1 MPRKSK
7 ISSDKLIIGGCIL
20 IIGLLII
27 VIYIN
32 LNKTQSILIKNG
44 KEENNSNKK

>member
-7 ISSDKLIIGGCIL
+7 ISSDKLIIGGCVL

-32 LNKTQSILIKNG
+32 LN
-44 KEENNSNKK
+44 NNNRSNTYKK